1 MTEMVKEK
9 FQGTGT
15 ALVTPFT
22 PAGSVDEAA
31 LLRIVD
37 HQLANGIDM
46 ILPCG
51 TTGESPTL
59 EANEWERIVSLILER
74 VDHRVPVIVGAGS
87 NSTAHAVTMTEQ
99 AARLGADGVLSVGP
113 YYNKPQQDGYYRH
126 FKAVAEAA
134 DIPVVLYNV
143 PSRTGSNIHAQT
155 TLRLAE
161 LPGVVAVKEAS
172 GSLDQ
177 VAEIL
182 RHRPGGFRV
191 LSGDDLLTLPLI
203 AMGADGVVSVLSNE
217 VPGMFTAMVDFALAG
232 DVAEAQKIHFKL
244 LRLMRANFIETSPAP
259 VKAVLALMGLIEEG
273 CRLPLVNVR
282 AGTRDELR
290 EAAEELGLIK

>member
-1 MTEMVKEK
+1 MVKEK

-15 ALVTPFT
+15 ALVTPFNA
-22 PAGSVDEAA
+22 AGEVDEAA
-31 LLRIVD
+31 LVRIVAF
-37 HQLANGIDM
+37 QLDNGIDM

-59 EANEWERIVSLILER
+59 ETNDWERVVSVILER
-74 VDHRVPVIVGAGS
+74 VERRVPVIVGAGS
-87 NSTAHAVTMTEQ
+87 NSTAHAVAMTKQ

-113 YYNKPQQDGYYRH
+113 YYNKPQQDGYYQH

-143 PSRTGSNIHAQT
+143 PPRTGSNIHAHT

-161 LPGVVAVKEAS
+161 LPGIVAVKEAS

-182 RHRPGGFRV
+182 RHRPPGFRV
-191 LSGDDLLTLPLI
+191 LSGDDQLTL
-203 AMGADGVVSVLSNE
+203 AMVGMGADGAVSVISNE
-217 VPGMFTAMVDFALAG
+217 VPAMFTAMVDFALAG
-232 DVAEAQKIHFKL
+232 DVSSAREIHFKL
-244 LRLMRANFIETSPAP
+244 LRLMRANFIESSPAP
-259 VKAVLALMGLIEEG
+259 VKSVLAMMGLIEEG
-273 CRLPLVNVR
+273 CRLPLVGVR
-282 AGTRDELR
+282 EGTRDELR
-290 EAAEELGLIK
+290 EAAEELGLLD